1 VEERILFARLCRWA
15 QMIAR
20 VDGEY
25 YDQLA
30 ADKAE
35 RRLNWIPKS

>member
-1 VEERILFARLCRWA
+1 VEERILFARLSRWA
-15 QMIAR
+15 QRIAR

-30 ADKAE
+30 TEKAE
-35 RRLNWIPKS
+35 RRLNWSPKS

>member
-1 VEERILFARLCRWA
+1 LSRLCRWA
-15 QMIAR
+15 QRIAR

-30 ADKAE
+30 AEKGE
-35 RRLNWIPKS
+35 KRLNWSPQS